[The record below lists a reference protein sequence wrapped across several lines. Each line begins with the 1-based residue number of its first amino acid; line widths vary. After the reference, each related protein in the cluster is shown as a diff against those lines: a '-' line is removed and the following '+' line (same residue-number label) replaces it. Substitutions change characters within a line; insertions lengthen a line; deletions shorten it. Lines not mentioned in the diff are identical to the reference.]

1 MTLKIEKSNERVS
14 YVMGR
19 EGAKVPRKKRNAR
32 VEKSIMHDDDE
43 YMNDSMKLSNYNDSF
58 AGEEK
63 RGKKKHEHKCETD
76 CKARNRI
83 KTRKKERNKK
93 RTVRKR
99 MKVYSQS

>member
-1 MTLKIEKSNERVS
+1 MRMFSFLFFFFFVKKEARSDYCGLTLKIEKSNERVS

-76 CKARNRI
+76 AKQE
-83 KTRKKERNKK
+83 TE
-93 RTVRKR
+93 
-99 MKVYSQS
+99 